1 MAVRRLQAM
10 DHVTCLFGAIDTRS
24 LLSST
29 LPVHRMIRKHS
40 YEAEFS
46 YWSII
51 SGGFSRSRGRNEQD
65 RDGEGIPMNFS
76 AFQRFQLTIILALI
90 GTVTLP
96 ALANAYTEEQ
106 QRLCNDD
113 AMRLCSED
121 VPDVERTTAC
131 MQRHRAL
138 LSKECKSVFGGR
150 RHFPIQRG
158 PDRRQQ

>member
-1 MAVRRLQAM
+1 
-10 DHVTCLFGAIDTRS
+10 
-24 LLSST
+24 
-29 LPVHRMIRKHS
+29 
-40 YEAEFS
+40 
-46 YWSII
+46 
-51 SGGFSRSRGRNEQD
+51 
-65 RDGEGIPMNFS
+65 MNFS
-76 AFQRFQLTIILALI
+76 AFQRFQLIIILALI
-90 GTVTLP
+90 GTLTLP
-96 ALANAYTEEQ
+96 AWGNAYTEEQ

-121 VPDVERTTAC
+121 VPDVERITAC